1 MISDFR
7 YWFFANAI
15 PSGVCDEIVK
25 LGLTGT
31 KNRATVESDGI
42 KKGEVQN
49 SKIRNSDVVWI
60 KDEWLTKLV
69 QSYVQTANQSADWR
83 FDFNQPEHAQFTI
96 YDKNQ
101 HYDWHQDLS
110 YNKYLKGMNPDT
122 QRKLSATVQLTD
134 ESKYKGGELLFK
146 DLKGKNE
153 PEILTNKVFKKK
165 GTIVVFP
172 SYMLHK
178 VTPVTQGIRHSLVMW
193 FRGPSFK

>member
-83 FDFNQPEHAQFTI
+83 FYFNQT
-96 YDKNQ
+96 
-101 HYDWHQDLS
+101 
-110 YNKYLKGMNPDT
+110 
-122 QRKLSATVQLTD
+122 
-134 ESKYKGGELLFK
+134 
-146 DLKGKNE
+146 
-153 PEILTNKVFKKK
+153 
-165 GTIVVFP
+165 
-172 SYMLHK
+172 
-178 VTPVTQGIRHSLVMW
+178 
-193 FRGPSFK
+193 